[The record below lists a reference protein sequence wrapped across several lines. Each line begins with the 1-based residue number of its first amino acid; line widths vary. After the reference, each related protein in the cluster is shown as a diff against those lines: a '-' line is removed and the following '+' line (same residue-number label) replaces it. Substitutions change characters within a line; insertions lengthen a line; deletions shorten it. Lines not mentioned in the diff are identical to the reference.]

1 MNYYTGADAHKKYS
15 VFATINESG
24 KLGPERRVGHDRESY
39 RSFLR
44 TLPAGSPV
52 AVEAT
57 GNWYWMI
64 DEMEKAGLAPRLVHA
79 GKAKAMM
86 GGINKTDKLD
96 ARGLAILSLN
106 GTLPTV
112 WIPPGELR
120 DQRELPRMRMMLSG
134 IRTKL
139 KNRIHATFAKYGI
152 VFGETSDLF
161 GKKGR
166 SLLESRLGELPPETK
181 RSVEEQL
188 KLLDEV
194 QRSISEAEK
203 RILGIIKENPT
214 MRLLRTIPGVGPV
227 LAIVIAL
234 ELGDIDRFPGPERFA
249 AYAGKVPRVNSSG
262 GKTYYGKVRPDV
274 NRYLKW
280 AFTEAANVIVLNQE
294 HLAGRHVV
302 RLYHRVYLHKGHP
315 KAITAVGRHLAEATY
330 GMLKNNEPYRE
341 PGQRIPV
348 SVSSSRG

>member
-1 MNYYTGADAHKKYS
+1 MRYYTGDDAHKKYS
-15 VFATINESG
+15 IFITIDETG
-24 KLGPERRVGHDRESY
+24 KLGRPIRVVHNRESY
-39 RSFLR
+39 RSFLH

-52 AVEAT
+52 AIEAT

-64 DEMEKAGLAPRLVHA
+64 DEMEKAGLEPSLVHA

-96 ARGLAILSLN
+96 AAGLAILSLN

-120 DQRELPRMRMMLSG
+120 DQRELPRMRMVLSS
-134 IRTKL
+134 IRTKF

-152 VFGETSDLF
+152 TFEETSDLF
-161 GKKGR
+161 GKIGR
-166 SLLESRLGELPPETK
+166 KILENRLDELPPET
-181 RSVEEQL
+181 RHSVEEQL

-194 QRSISEAEK
+194 QQSISVAEK
-203 RILGIIKENPT
+203 RILEIVKEDPT
-214 MRLLRTIPGVGPV
+214 MRLLKTIPWVGTI

-234 ELGDIDRFPGPERFA
+234 EVGDIERFPDGEHFA
-249 AYAGKVPRVNSSG
+249 SYAGKVPRINSSG

-280 AFTEAANVIVLNQE
+280 AFTEAANAIVVQQE
-294 HLAGRHVV
+294 HLAGRHVINLYNKV
-302 RLYHRVYLHKGHP
+302 RRHKGHA

-330 GMLKNNEPYRE
+330 GMLKNIEPYRE
-341 PGQRIPV
+341 PGQRNQVCV
-348 SVSSSRG
+348 SYS

>member
-1 MNYYTGADAHKKYS
+1 MNYYTGDDAHKRYS
-15 VFATINESG
+15 LFMTIDQSG
-24 KLGPERRVGHDRESY
+24 KLGTARRVGHDRESY

-64 DEMEKAGLAPRLVHA
+64 DEMEKAGLVPSLVHA

-86 GGINKTDKLD
+86 GKINKTDKLD

-120 DQRELPRMRMMLSG
+120 DQRELPRMRMVLTG
-134 IRTKL
+134 VRTKF
-139 KNRIHATFAKYGI
+139 KNRIHATFGKYGI
-152 VFGETSDLF
+152 MFDEISDLF

-166 SLLESRLGELPPETK
+166 QLLESGLGELPPETR

-194 QRSISEAEK
+194 QQSISETER
-203 RILGIIKENPT
+203 RILEIVKEDPV
-214 MRLLRTIPGVGPV
+214 MKLLRTLPGVGPI

-234 ELGDIDRFPGPERFA
+234 EVGDITRFPDGEHFA
-249 AYAGKVPRVNSSG
+249 AYVGKVPRVNSSG
-262 GKTYYGKVRPDV
+262 DKTYYGKVRPDV

-280 AFTEAANVIVLNQE
+280 AFTEAANAIVLQQE
-294 HLAGRHVV
+294 RWAGRHVV
-302 RLYHRVYLHKGHP
+302 QLYQRVRRYKGHP
-315 KAITAVGRHLAEATY
+315 KAVTAVGRHLAEATY
-330 GMLKNNEPYRE
+330 GMLKKNEPYQE

-348 SVSSSRG
+348 SVSSSQG